1 MLITHV
7 NQNDQRNRLSRFWV
21 PTGGITP
28 KDAEGEDT
36 HALLVRS
43 GFLRQAHSGIFHL
56 LPLGLRVQ
64 EKFERLIDKHMR
76 SLGASKVSLSSI
88 SSEELWQRTGRLEGK
103 ELLRLKDRHD
113 SGLLLGPT
121 HEEEITELVRNTVKS
136 YKELPLRLYQI
147 SRKYRDELRPRQ
159 GLLRAKEF
167 LMKDLYTFDHLES
180 EALETYK
187 SVREAYVN
195 ILSELK
201 IPYLVADADSG
212 AIGGDT
218 SHEYHFI
225 SPKGEDTVFACNSCA
240 YVANEEVAQ
249 HKDQEFSQPGPIHVW
264 KGISKDRKTLVEAH
278 IMLDPDQ
285 PTGSTAPAD
294 LINLHA
300 VKTVFPELDTSI
312 ERNAEEI
319 WKASQPDSSTPP
331 TRLIIADQNIHTFRD
346 ALSFERHT
354 TADLAAA
361 TTFHYLTATSKTRSL
376 RRLHA
381 SSTCPSCATPGSL
394 AAHRAVEVGHTFHL
408 GTRYSAPLQLAIQTP
423 AGRPAL
429 VQMGCHGI
437 GVSRMIAAVADAL
450 ADARGLNWPRA
461 VAPFEAVV
469 VPGKGEEG
477 DSERVYDGLVAAGVD
492 AVLDDRKGLGFR
504 YIILQP
510 GAFDTDIKCSLV
522 QDVDG
527 TDRTPYEA
535 LSYVWGKSTDTI
547 SIDIDGNVV
556 IWLGRED
563 EPVKVYKKYD
573 RPIEDAFQLAKDIA
587 AIPSQNDLEDL
598 LSSVASKDA
607 FMVLSRLFDRTWFER
622 VWVLQELVAAAR
634 ADVVCGKSSIPWS
647 TFEEAYAQL
656 DEFFSEEIYGDWV
669 FLDSAFRDWWRPVF
683 NRFSVLRQQ
692 LTGRWTHPGLE
703 HAILFILGTFITE
716 LSATDDRDRLWG
728 VISLIAHDGPIDA
741 ALAPD
746 YRKPAPRVFADLA
759 RRLIVG
765 TGSLATLHA
774 CDHIAADNQ
783 PSWAP
788 SWTRINRPIH
798 LLHATT
804 PLRPPPGPP
813 PSISFAGDD
822 VLRARGVRLGAVRA
836 VTPACRVE
844 NRGTA
849 SWTTAFAPLFSGW
862 EAGLWRV
869 VEGDG
874 GGGGDEKAFRDACR
888 EAFLFGFEMGTR
900 TREEDGETDNLLLP
914 FLTTGSINPDFLVST
929 QQCH

>member
-1 MLITHV
+1 ME
-7 NQNDQRNRLSRFWV
+7 SC
-21 PTGGITP
+21 
-28 KDAEGEDT
+28 
-36 HALLVRS
+36 S
-43 GFLRQAHSGIFHL
+43 GSYPY
-56 LPLGLRVQ
+56 LPLN
-64 EKFERLIDKHMR
+64 
-76 SLGASKVSLSSI
+76 KV
-88 SSEELWQRTGRLEGK
+88 
-103 ELLRLKDRHD
+103 
-113 SGLLLGPT
+113 
-121 HEEEITELVRNTVKS
+121 
-136 YKELPLRLYQI
+136 
-147 SRKYRDELRPRQ
+147 
-159 GLLRAKEF
+159 
-167 LMKDLYTFDHLES
+167 
-180 EALETYK
+180 
-187 SVREAYVN
+187 
-195 ILSELK
+195 
-201 IPYLVADADSG
+201 
-212 AIGGDT
+212 
-218 SHEYHFI
+218 
-225 SPKGEDTVFACNSCA
+225 
-240 YVANEEVAQ
+240 
-249 HKDQEFSQPGPIHVW
+249 
-264 KGISKDRKTLVEAH
+264 
-278 IMLDPDQ
+278 
-285 PTGSTAPAD
+285 
-294 LINLHA
+294 
-300 VKTVFPELDTSI
+300 
-312 ERNAEEI
+312 
-319 WKASQPDSSTPP
+319 
-331 TRLIIADQNIHTFRD
+331 
-346 ALSFERHT
+346 
-354 TADLAAA
+354 
-361 TTFHYLTATSKTRSL
+361 
-376 RRLHA
+376 
-381 SSTCPSCATPGSL
+381 
-394 AAHRAVEVGHTFHL
+394 
-408 GTRYSAPLQLAIQTP
+408 
-423 AGRPAL
+423 
-429 VQMGCHGI
+429 
-437 GVSRMIAAVADAL
+437 
-450 ADARGLNWPRA
+450 
-461 VAPFEAVV
+461 
-469 VPGKGEEG
+469 
-477 DSERVYDGLVAAGVD
+477 
-492 AVLDDRKGLGFR
+492 GFR

-527 TDRTPYEA
+527 TDKTPYEA

-547 SIDIDGNVV
+547 PIDIDGNVV

-647 TFEEAYAQL
+647 TFEDAYAQL

-759 RRLIVG
+759 RRLIAG

-813 PSISFAGDD
+813 PSISLASDD

-849 SWTTAFAPLFSGW
+849 SWTTAFAPLFSAW
-862 EAGLWRV
+862 EAELWRV

-900 TREEDGETDNLLLP
+900 TREEDGETYDMLLGRAGRPAREIVVEDVSVLDMFAARAVRNVHEQCAFVTDGGCVGRTYDDANDAWVGDWVCCLQGAYAPLLLRPAEEEGKFWFVGTCVLSGFMDMDVQADILGREEELRDNLLLP